1 MVRHS
6 QGRVLAQE
14 KKTAEESVYRA
25 VSGEGDG
32 GKADRLVLV
41 SGNERKI
48 GEILALF
55 LLLPEAG

>member
-1 MVRHS
+1 M
-6 QGRVLAQE
+6 LCQE
-14 KKTAEESVYRA
+14 RGV
-25 VSGEGDG
+25 